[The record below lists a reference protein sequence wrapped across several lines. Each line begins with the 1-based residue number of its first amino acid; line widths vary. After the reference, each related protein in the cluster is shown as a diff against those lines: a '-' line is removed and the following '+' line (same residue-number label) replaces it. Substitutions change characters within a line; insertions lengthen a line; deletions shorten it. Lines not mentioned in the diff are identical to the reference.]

1 MHTKLLSA
9 RRWPGPA
16 SRSTCESRQ
25 RGFTLIELLVV
36 ITVIAVLIALLLP
49 AVQQA
54 REAARRTQCRNNL
67 KQLGLALHNYHSTF
81 DTLPIGGYGQPGDID
96 LGFGPFPVAGE
107 GPSFY
112 VGLLP
117 YLDQAPLAARF
128 NTSVVASANP
138 FFGPNGP
145 LVHNLKLPALRCPS
159 TTMVEFVDNGGTNLM
174 VPSYAGI
181 SGAVSGPSGDTFS
194 ETRVQTFP
202 PCDGFTPQMAWGGVL
217 VANQVIRLRDI
228 SDGTSNVMAISE
240 VSGQIRTSTGTTFLS
255 ASGRLGWV
263 GASAMTGTM
272 SNYSPPP
279 GFSGTPLTRSDS
291 LTTLAHQLGLGI
303 WPGTYSGCGS
313 DSPNIPLTSFH
324 TGGVLALLCDGSVRF
339 LSENSDITLV
349 KRMATRDDGASI
361 DGL

>member
-16 SRSTCESRQ
+16 NRSMCASRQ

-36 ITVIAVLIALLLP
+36 ITIIAVLIALLLP

-54 REAARRTQCRNNL
+54 REASRRTQCRNNL

-96 LGFGPFPVAGE
+96 LGFGPFTVAGE

-128 NTSVVASANP
+128 NTSVAASANP
-138 FFGPNGP
+138 FLGPNGP

-159 TTMVEFVDNGGTNLM
+159 TTKDEFVDNAGTNLFIA
-174 VPSYAGI
+174 SYAGI
-181 SGAVSGPSGDTFS
+181 SGAVSGPMGDTFT
-194 ETRVQTFP
+194 ETRVQTFQS
-202 PCDGFTPQMAWGGVL
+202 CDGFTPRMAWGGVL
-217 VANQVIRLRDI
+217 LANQVLRLRDI

-240 VSGQIRTSTGTTFLS
+240 VSGPIRTPSGMTIISAAGT
-255 ASGRLGWV
+255 LGWV
-263 GASAMTGTM
+263 GSAVMTGTT
-272 SNYSPPP
+272 SNYSDQV
-279 GFSGTPLTRSDS
+279 FSNPLTRSGN
-291 LTTLAHQLGLGI
+291 LTTVAHQIGLGI
-303 WPGTYSGCGS
+303 WTGTFSTCS
-313 DSPNIPLTSFH
+313 VESPNTPLTSFH